1 MLICKD
7 LKTYSHDAV
16 LGNIAGI
23 PGFVKRVCDMKGI
36 EPSDGK
42 TVFEWI
48 EQGDQKAVEMFEKY
62 CYDVVIQL
70 MNLQLIIDPQRV
82 CLGGGV
88 SENPIFVSGIQRAMQ
103 NFYDSLPYPI
113 PPLEIISCAHHN
125 DANLIGAYYHFQK
138 QHSKARS

>member
-1 MLICKD
+1 M
-7 LKTYSHDAV
+7 
-16 LGNIAGI
+16 
-23 PGFVKRVCDMKGI
+23 KRVCDMKGI

-88 SENPIFVSGIQRAMQ
+88 SENPIFVSGIQRALQ

-125 DANLIGAYYHFQK
+125 DANLIGAYYHFKNNTQK
-138 QHSKARS
+138 QEAEQKSSYLRV